1 MSFRDEDALL
11 VGKKWVALGSSDT
24 VDGLYAKP
32 LHFFAVHVDEYVW
45 NPPVACGRYP
55 KMRIFSAILALR
67 RRILA
72 WIATGAAKEN
82 AIIGPRTRFGAGA
95 EIFNIHGDRSR
106 VKIGADCH
114 LDGHLQIFAHEG
126 RIEIGD
132 FFVLGAGSTVWS
144 SDPVG
149 IRIGRGVIVAKDVV
163 IHDTNSHPMD
173 AAARFVQ
180 TKAILTMGHPRVDPG
195 IRSAPVT
202 IGDDVWIGT
211 GAMIMKGVTIGDR
224 AIISAGAIVRS
235 DVPADSLVRA
245 PN

>member
-1 MSFRDEDALL
+1 
-11 VGKKWVALGSSDT
+11 
-24 VDGLYAKP
+24 
-32 LHFFAVHVDEYVW
+32 
-45 NPPVACGRYP
+45 
-55 KMRIFSAILALR
+55 MRLFSAILAIR
-67 RRILA
+67 RRFWS

-106 VKIGADCH
+106 VKIGADSH
-114 LDGHLQIFAHEG
+114 LDGHLQVFAHEG

-132 FFVLGAGSTVWS
+132 WCYVGAGSTIWS

-149 IRIGRGVIVAKDVV
+149 IKIGKGVLVSSGVA

-173 AAARFVQ
+173 HEKRFAQ
-180 TKAILTMGHPRVDPG
+180 TVAIFRAGHPRADPG

-202 IGDDVWIGT
+202 IGDDVWIGS

-224 AIISAGAIVRS
+224 AIISARAIVRS
-235 DVPADSLVRA
+235 DVPADALVRA
-245 PN
+245 TD

>member
-1 MSFRDEDALL
+1 MI
-11 VGKKWVALGSSDT
+11 
-24 VDGLYAKP
+24 LY
-32 LHFFAVHVDEYVW
+32 
-45 NPPVACGRYP
+45 GRCSR
-55 KMRIFSAILALR
+55 MRIFSTILALR
-67 RRILA
+67 RRFWS

-82 AIIGPRTRFGAGA
+82 ATIGPRTRFGAGA

-106 VKIGADCH
+106 VSIGADSH

-132 FFVLGAGSTVWS
+132 WFFLGAGSTVWS
-144 SDPVG
+144 SDPIG
-149 IRIGRGVIVAKDVV
+149 IKIGKRVLVSSGVV

-173 AAARFVQ
+173 PEKRFAQ
-180 TKAILTMGHPRVDPG
+180 TTAIFKTGHPRIDPG

-211 GAMIMKGVTIGDR
+211 GAMIMKGVTVGDR

-235 DVPADSLVRA
+235 DVPSDALV
-245 PN
+245 PPG